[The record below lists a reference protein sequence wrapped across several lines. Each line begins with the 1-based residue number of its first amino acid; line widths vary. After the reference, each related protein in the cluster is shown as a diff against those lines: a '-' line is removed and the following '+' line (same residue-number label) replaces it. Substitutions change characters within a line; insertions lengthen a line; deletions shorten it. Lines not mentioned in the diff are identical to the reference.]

1 MNFKLIFSFQVSIVM
16 KYIFQKYFSTSNK
29 KKYLLKTKLKFS
41 FNYELFFKGTFL
53 TINIK
58 KFDSIAIE
66 SKQ

>member
-1 MNFKLIFSFQVSIVM
+1 VDLKESGEGE
-16 KYIFQKYFSTSNK
+16 SN
-29 KKYLLKTKLKFS
+29 LLKFS

-66 SKQ
+66 FKQ